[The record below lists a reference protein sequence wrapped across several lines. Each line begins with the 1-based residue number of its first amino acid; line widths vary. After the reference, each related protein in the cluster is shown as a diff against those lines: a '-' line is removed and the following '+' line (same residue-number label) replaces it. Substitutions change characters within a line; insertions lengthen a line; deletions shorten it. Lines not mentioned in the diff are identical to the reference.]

1 MNVFSGEIFAGE
13 RWKTDFTQVRMEPYI
28 YKALVSPGTVNRLG
42 SVFIQVFVTDTLG
55 PYYPQPQSGEY
66 FSGEV

>member
-1 MNVFSGEIFAGE
+1 MNVFSGEIFSGE

-28 YKALVSPGTVNRLG
+28 YRVTVSPGTVNRLA
-42 SVFIQVFVTDTLG
+42 SVFIQVFVTDTLR